1 MPAVLYC
8 AVLTSLRPGSGST
21 AWWGWPA
28 PGSRRTLRTR
38 ASGHGVTPPPHPACT
53 VLYCTVLYCTV
64 LYCTVLYR
72 LTQPPAQPEVHE
84 EARGDAAEDAAV
96 LEEVGDV
103 ARVRGGDARGGA
115 DVVRQPEQEDVDH
128 EPGPIRGGLRS
139 GDSQSQLTWRRRDTA
154 RTPPRRGSAEP
165 PGS

>member
-1 MPAVLYC
+1 MIAGAGYRDSVPHLVADPACAERDGAEPVLYC
-8 AVLTSLRPGSGST
+8 IIIVYCTLFIHCT
-21 AWWGWPA
+21 A
-28 PGSRRTLRTR
+28 LY
-38 ASGHGVTPPPHPACT
+38 CT